1 MAEKTITEICEDFPD
16 TRYFLDAQGR
26 INFGL
31 PIPDH
36 PEMHFRVD
44 DTGKILFDFPED
56 VYKAVWD
63 AYIEKEL
70 EKQAETDPEI
80 RKYRTKKMA
89 GNTALI
95 PSVMATPSTP
105 NWKTAITVMEGK
117 KPHVVPI
124 QQSVKIDFQ
133 NGQFRY
139 NGVDLTQLDLNDVRD
154 TEITKLDL
162 PTLRVLYS
170 VILQDLVSSFNDGV
184 LTEDNVVN
192 HKITI
197 RIPELMKEMGMQPNA
212 NRQHVNALVDKIR
225 SYQSMIGVMYKPAGR
240 GKYYEDKYAV
250 LVWIAHE
257 ESNNTITFEAPY
269 LNILAYRIMD
279 SSIRRDSRGTIQR
292 KKNGQP
298 KLSASHSYLIMTS
311 IASEKNK
318 QAVEV
323 VQIICDLIEN
333 AGSHPGTIPHISVKT
348 ILKQHPQ
355 LQQALDQIEDQS
367 NKTRLLRTTFKR
379 AWELLHEKTW
389 LELYYPGIK
398 FPSVTPTITTLD
410 MVFEFPHN
418 GKVKGITEQ
427 DKQNFLANRNAT

>member
-70 EKQAETDPEI
+70 EKQAEADPEI

-89 GNTALI
+89 GKTAFI

-139 NGVDLTQLDLNDVRD
+139 NGVDLTQLDLNDIRD

-162 PTLRVLYS
+162 PTLRFLYS

-225 SYQSMIGVMYKPAGR
+225 SYQNMVGVMYKPAGR
-240 GKYYEDKYAV
+240 GKYFEDKYAV
-250 LVWIAHE
+250 LVWISHK
-257 ESNNTITFEAPY
+257 ESENTITFEAPY
-269 LNILAYRIMD
+269 LNVLAYRIMD
-279 SSIRRDSRGTIQR
+279 SSIRRDGRGSIQR

-298 KLSASHSYLIMTS
+298 KLSASHSYLIKTT

-323 VQIICDLIEN
+323 VYIICNLIEN
-333 AGSHPGTIPHISVKT
+333 AGSRPGTVPNIKPST
-348 ILKQHPQ
+348 ILKEHPQ
-355 LQQALDQIEDQS
+355 LQQALDQIEDAS
-367 NKTRLLRTTFKR
+367 HKNRLLRTTFSR
-379 AWELLHEKTW
+379 AWELLHEQTW
-389 LELYYPGIK
+389 LETYYPGIK
-398 FPSVTPTITTLD
+398 IPTTIPTMSTLD
-410 MVFEFPHN
+410 TIVFEFPHN
-418 GKVKGITEQ
+418 GKVKG
-427 DKQNFLANRNAT
+427 KKNP